1 LLLDHLGIVVDDFDK
16 SLAFYTAAL
25 APLGVSIVMQGAGE
39 AGFGRDNRPQFWIFR
54 GGVPTSRIHLAFVA
68 RNDAEVRAF
77 HAAALAAGA
86 KDNGAPG
93 LRAHYHPNY
102 YGAFAIDLNGHNIE
116 AVSHSLE
123 A

>member
-1 LLLDHLGIVVDDFDK
+1 MFDHIGFGVKDAKASRI
-16 SLAFYTAAL
+16 FYAAAL
-25 APLGVSIVMQGAGE
+25 APLGIGVVMAFESHIGM
-39 AGFGRDNRPQFWIFR
+39 GRDGKAQFWFSPSAA
-54 GGVPTSRIHLAFVA
+54 PTSPLHICFA
-68 RNDAEVRAF
+68 AESRAQVRAF

-93 LRAHYHPNY
+93 LRPHYHSTY

-116 AVSHSLE
+116 AVCHSPE